1 MIDNYGYR
9 SDYSETTAAILHV
22 DIFRLVNLAQTKLDI
37 QLINRDTLWRVLF
50 FSTRTKLA
58 PWIVRLWLEVGLD
71 ARGTRLTRETRGAS
85 CPRCKFPPFLVSF
98 EGEER
103 TSGVSNSLLRSRIE
117 IDRNWEACLGENKK
131 SWILKL
137 VESLPLIT
145 VFWLFNYSWKEAW
158 LVNLFTNR
166 CCALLLI
173 GDYGI
178 GNLNPLSSWIAKSWI
193 FELLH
198 LANIFFDF

>member
-85 CPRCKFPPFLVSF
+85 CPRCKFPPFSVSF

-103 TSGVSNSLLRSRIE
+103 TSGVSNSLPRSRIE
-117 IDRNWEACLGENKK
+117 IDKNWEACLGENKK

-137 VESLPLIT
+137 LESLPLIT

-158 LVNLFTNR
+158 LVNLFINR

-178 GNLNPLSSWIAKSWI
+178 GNLNPLSSWIASWI